1 VTVHHL
7 AASDADGE
15 LFFSSL
21 GFDRN
26 LGARFTAKEE
36 STLLDR
42 SPAQAPKPIRVPARA
57 LDSLLAGEKIDL
69 VKIDVEGYE
78 PAVFAGLRRLLREQR
93 PVVFTEFAPGT
104 IRHISKSDPAALLQE
119 LRELDYTFNLVE
131 ENGTLASLGQ
141 DPQAVLARHD
151 DKRHH
156 MDLILLPREKTTS

>member
-1 VTVHHL
+1 M
-7 AASDADGE
+7 
-15 LFFSSL
+15 
-21 GFDRN
+21 
-26 LGARFTAKEE
+26 
-36 STLLDR
+36 
-42 SPAQAPKPIRVPARA
+42 
-57 LDSLLAGEKIDL
+57 LAGEKIDL